1 MIENKSPLNILVI
14 GTGMYVC
21 GRGTKEFGTILPA
34 IYEWKRNNL
43 LGDVYVAGVHKEGIN
58 ILKRKADE
66 LNELFGYKVGIKFY
80 PVNDNDPDAYKI
92 ALSEI
97 SKPACAMVVV
107 PDSLHRKIAGETIRY
122 L

>member
-58 ILKRKADE
+58 ILKRKVAE
-66 LNELFGYKVGIKFY
+66 LNGLFGYKVEFELY
-80 PVNDNDPDAYKI
+80 PINGCDPDTYRI
-92 ALSEI
+92 AML
-97 SKPACAMVVV
+97 K
-107 PDSLHRKIAGETIRY
+107 Y
-122 L
+122 